1 GSPKNAGKIVILR
14 TDGEE
19 GTIKFSSRKSYSC
32 KSEVNLSNL
41 MRTGAEK
48 FEGVGGGHDAAAG
61 ARITKDK
68 LDGFLD
74 YLEQNVLNV
83 QSASNSQ

>member
-1 GSPKNAGKIVILR
+1 
-14 TDGEE
+14 
-19 GTIKFSSRKSYSC
+19 
-32 KSEVNLSNL
+32 

-83 QSASNSQ
+83 QSAGNSQ

>member
-1 GSPKNAGKIVILR
+1 
-14 TDGEE
+14 
-19 GTIKFSSRKSYSC
+19 
-32 KSEVNLSNL
+32 
-41 MRTGAEK
+41 MRDGAEK

-74 YLEQNVLNV
+74 YLEKNVINV
-83 QSASNSQ
+83 QSSGNSQ

>member
-1 GSPKNAGKIVILR
+1 
-14 TDGEE
+14 
-19 GTIKFSSRKSYSC
+19 
-32 KSEVNLSNL
+32 

-68 LDGFLD
+68 LDEFLD
-74 YLEQNVLNV
+74 YLEANVINV
-83 QSASNSQ
+83 QSSSNSWQYYWKKGRDCKKSSWTWQCEFSRKLDSRPRKFW